1 VAFPAGATSGLSE
14 AQNPMQTSKLL
25 NRFLKKK
32 IWCGAIS
39 ILPNRL
45 MHIVL
50 NVGSANSQQLEMI
63 RSFAP
68 PVLN

>member
-25 NRFLKKK
+25 NRFLKKNS
-32 IWCGAIS
+32 WCGAIG
-39 ILPNRL
+39 ILPNGL

-50 NVGSANSQQLEMI
+50 NAGSTNSQQLEMI

-68 PVLN
+68 PF